1 MNNPTISGRFQKLTI
16 NLKEGTNPPEYGSE
30 GASGFD
36 IRANIEDDITI
47 PAGGTALVPTGLYM
61 AVPAGFEMQVRSRSG
76 LAAKNGV
83 FVLNTPGT
91 VDSDY
96 RGEVKVILRNTSK
109 LPFRVHT
116 GDRIAQGVI
125 CPVVHA
131 VWNIVESL
139 ESSERGEGG
148 FGSTGVK

>member
-16 NLKEGTNPPEYGSE
+16 NLKEGTNPPEYGSA

-36 IRANIEDDITI
+36 IRANIENDITI
-47 PAGGTALVPTGLYM
+47 PSNGTALIPTGLYM

-83 FVLNTPGT
+83 FVMNTPGT

-96 RGEVKVILRNTSK
+96 RGEVKVILHNTSK

-131 VWNIVESL
+131 VWNVVESL
-139 ESSERGEGG
+139 DYTERGEGG